1 MPPKSKIQKE
11 MIIQAAFRLIHED
24 GMYALNARALAK
36 KLNCSTQPIY
46 SHYQNMDSLKMDV
59 KSKIDAYY
67 HDFMMTFIDQDHH
80 LFTESLGYI
89 EFARQE
95 PQLFEALFLSHLTG
109 KRTINEVLLSS
120 WNQQTLEDT
129 QKEFNIDL
137 KHAQDLYRDV
147 RFYTHGLASQICN
160 GSIVVTED
168 EIVSLIR
175 NVIHKLLKGGE

>member
-147 RFYTHGLASQICN
+147 RFYSHGIATQLFSKTIELTLQEVKELLN
-160 GSIVVTED
+160 H
-168 EIVSLIR
+168 LIS
-175 NVIHKLLKGGE
+175 KLS

>member
-46 SHYQNMDSLKMDV
+46 SHYQNMDSLKIDV

-120 WNQQTLEDT
+120 WNQKTLEDT

-147 RFYTHGLASQICN
+147 RFYSHGIATQLFSKTIELTLQEVKELLN
-160 GSIVVTED
+160 H
-168 EIVSLIR
+168 LIS
-175 NVIHKLLKGGE
+175 KLS

>member
-24 GMYALNARALAK
+24 GMYALNARALAR
-36 KLNCSTQPIY
+36 KLNCYTQPIY

-147 RFYTHGLASQICN
+147 RFYSHGIATQLFSKTIELTLQEVKELLN
-160 GSIVVTED
+160 H
-168 EIVSLIR
+168 LIS
-175 NVIHKLLKGGE
+175 KLS